1 MAPLRAAHFRLPPAL
16 AMTRRTRRLPDMI
29 ALLPPAAAAVL
40 ALSSMAALAQA
51 LPAAELRAPR
61 PLWELGVVGFGSSQQ
76 AYPGSATRTHRGLV
90 LPYAVYRGQYLRADR
105 DTVGL
110 RAIQTPVF
118 ELDVGFAGSFGASSD
133 DLPARGGMP
142 DLGTLVEFGPR
153 VKWHLGE
160 GPAGSRLRAEAALR
174 GVYDLSDGLAYRGVA
189 FEPRL
194 VLENRSRSG
203 WNHSASIGLVAGNR
217 QLGDTLYG
225 VAPEFATG
233 SRPAYAAESGLV
245 AWRLGLTASRSL
257 NPDWLLFG
265 FARLD
270 SVAGAANR
278 ASPLVERRSGATV
291 GLGLSYTWARS
302 STLVTD

>member
-1 MAPLRAAHFRLPPAL
+1 MNHRSCVSRPAALLVSLALLAMGARAQEAPQAPPVPPA
-16 AMTRRTRRLPDMI
+16 TGK
-29 ALLPPAAAAVL
+29 
-40 ALSSMAALAQA
+40 
-51 LPAAELRAPR
+51 

-76 AYPGSATRTHRGLV
+76 AYPGSAVRTHRGLV
-90 LPYAVYRGQYLRADR
+90 LPYAIYRGEFWRVDR

-110 RAIQTPVF
+110 RAVKTPTF
-118 ELDVGFAGSFGASSD
+118 ELDVGFAGSFGTRSD
-133 DLPARGGMP
+133 ELPARSGMP

-153 VKWHLGE
+153 VKWHLGA

-174 GVYDLSDGLAYRGVA
+174 GVLDLSDGLAYRGLA

-203 WNHSASIGLVAGNR
+203 WNHSASVGLVAGNR
-217 QLGDTLYG
+217 RLGDTLYG
-225 VAPEFATG
+225 VAPEFATAN
-233 SRPAYAAESGLV
+233 RPAFVADSGLV
-245 AWRLGLTASRSL
+245 AWRLGLATSKSL
-257 NPDWLLFG
+257 NRDWLLFG

-278 ASPLVERRSGATV
+278 ASPLVEQRSGATV

-302 STLVTD
+302 STLVSD